1 MAEDTA
7 EGTAAD
13 TADAADMAADTAAD
27 MAEDTA
33 DMAANG
39 DTSLFESENQR
50 YMSDAE
56 RRYYHNKNLPFGTEK
71 L

>member
-7 EGTAAD
+7 AGTVAGMVAGMAAD
-13 TADAADMAADTAAD
+13 TADMV
-27 MAEDTA
+27 
-33 DMAANG
+33 ANR

-56 RRYYHNKNLPFGTEK
+56 RRYYHNKNLPVGSEK

>member
-1 MAEDTA
+1 MEAR
-7 EGTAAD
+7 TAAD
-13 TADAADMAADTAAD
+13 TADTAD
-27 MAEDTA
+27 MAEDTAADTA

>member
-1 MAEDTA
+1 M
-7 EGTAAD
+7 
-13 TADAADMAADTAAD
+13 ADAADMAEDTEAGMADAAG

-33 DMAANG
+33 DMAANRN
-39 DTSLFESENQR
+39 TSLFESENQR

>member
-7 EGTAAD
+7 E
-13 TADAADMAADTAAD
+13 DTAAD
-27 MAEDTA
+27 MAAGTAADTA

-56 RRYYHNKNLPFGTEK
+56 RRYYHNKNLPFGSEK